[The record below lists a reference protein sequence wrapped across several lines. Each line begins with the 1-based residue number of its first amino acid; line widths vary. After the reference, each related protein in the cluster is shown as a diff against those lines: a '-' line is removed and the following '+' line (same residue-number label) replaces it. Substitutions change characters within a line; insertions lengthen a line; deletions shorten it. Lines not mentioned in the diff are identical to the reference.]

1 METSNL
7 AQDLMTEQQA
17 AQLLGISVDALY
29 RLLDQHIFNNGSP
42 RPANILFTQSD
53 LLLLSYWCDNP
64 KLGKVVAMP
73 CRRH

>member
-1 METSNL
+1 MLMETSSL

-17 AQLLGISVDALY
+17 AQWLGISVDALY

-42 RPANILFTQSD
+42 RPANILFTQAD

-64 KLGKVVAMP
+64 KRGKVVAMP
-73 CRRH
+73 RR